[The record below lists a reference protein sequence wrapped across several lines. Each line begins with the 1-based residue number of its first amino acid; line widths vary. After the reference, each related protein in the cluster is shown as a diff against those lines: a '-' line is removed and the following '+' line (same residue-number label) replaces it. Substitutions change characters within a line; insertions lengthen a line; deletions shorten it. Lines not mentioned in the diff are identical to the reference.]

1 MNHSLDFNMTLL
13 LSTLIPILCAIF
25 IFGGLGY
32 FLWKN
37 RRRNGYDLPQ
47 PESPHHFHT
56 YKRLV
61 GSLSSSIKTS
71 FQRTFW
77 FAEKQL
83 FNGISEKQ
91 NNIEHCVKFC

>member
-1 MNHSLDFNMTLL
+1 MTLL

-47 PESPHHFHT
+47 PESPHFHT
-56 YKRLV
+56 YKRYDRKFTMFE
-61 GSLSSSIKTS
+61 SLGMTHTSSL
-71 FQRTFW
+71 
-77 FAEKQL
+77 EKHER
-83 FNGISEKQ
+83 F
-91 NNIEHCVKFC
+91 F

>member
-1 MNHSLDFNMTLL
+1 MTLL

-47 PESPHHFHT
+47 PESPHFHT
-56 YKRLV
+56 YKR
-61 GSLSSSIKTS
+61 
-71 FQRTFW
+71 
-77 FAEKQL
+77 
-83 FNGISEKQ
+83 
-91 NNIEHCVKFC
+91 

>member
-1 MNHSLDFNMTLL
+1 MTLL

-47 PESPHHFHT
+47 PESPHFHT
-56 YKRLV
+56 YKRYDRKFTMFE
-61 GSLSSSIKTS
+61 SLREARAS
-71 FQRTFW
+71 FF
-77 FAEKQL
+77 
-83 FNGISEKQ
+83 
-91 NNIEHCVKFC
+91 